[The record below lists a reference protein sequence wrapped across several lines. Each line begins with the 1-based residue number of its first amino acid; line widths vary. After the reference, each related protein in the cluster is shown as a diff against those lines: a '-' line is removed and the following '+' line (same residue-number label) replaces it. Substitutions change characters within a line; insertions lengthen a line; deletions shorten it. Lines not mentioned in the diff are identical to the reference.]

1 MWYVI
6 LSHIHRRSSELYFLF
21 QFPFFEETGK
31 NKVVSKIWKPLRVSP
46 NQKFHWGPFHCVPHQ
61 KILLGAIPRDFSKQD
76 TDLLV
81 RKLAII
87 HGKRPKNQLLG
98 AMCNG
103 SKRDFLLGDTSNG
116 SNGFVYWG
124 THVMAS
130 KFRKPPLFFPTPS
143 KKGNWNKKYNSE
155 DLSKSI

>member
-116 SNGFVYWG
+116 PQWDFLLGDNPNGL
-124 THVMAS
+124 
-130 KFRKPPLFFPTPS
+130 KFLETPLFFPTPS
-143 KKGNWNKKYNSE
+143 EKRNWNKQAWN
-155 DLSKSI
+155 